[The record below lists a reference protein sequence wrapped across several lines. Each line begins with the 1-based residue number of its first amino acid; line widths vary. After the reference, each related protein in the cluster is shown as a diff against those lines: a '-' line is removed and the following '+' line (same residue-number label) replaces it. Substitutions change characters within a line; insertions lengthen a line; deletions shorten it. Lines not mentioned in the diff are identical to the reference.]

1 MINAILKAIFSL
13 VISLVNILLTPI
25 DLLITSTMPDISNAL
40 DMVGN
45 LFNYI
50 ASIMPWAT
58 SWFGF
63 NSTVMGLFVAYMT
76 FELTTPLIVSTIK
89 LALKWYNKI
98 KP

>member
-1 MINAILKAIFSL
+1 MINAILKGIFSL
-13 VISLVNILLTPI
+13 VISLVNVLLTPI
-25 DLLITSTMPDISNAL
+25 DTLINATLPDISSGL
-40 DMVGN
+40 DMVSN

-50 ASIMPWAT
+50 ASIVPWAV

-63 NSTVMGLFVAYMT
+63 NSIVMGLFVSYTT